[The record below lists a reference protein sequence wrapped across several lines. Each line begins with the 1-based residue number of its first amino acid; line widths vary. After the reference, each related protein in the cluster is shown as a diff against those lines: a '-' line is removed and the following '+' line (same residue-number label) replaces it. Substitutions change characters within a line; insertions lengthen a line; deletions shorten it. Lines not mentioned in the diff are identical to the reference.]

1 MKILRFIKT
10 HYLAVILIIALFLLG
25 REIYRDYGI
34 PWDEK
39 AQIDIARVNY
49 DYIVKGN
56 PELLTFTDRYYGPFF
71 EVGIYYFL
79 KDLSPS
85 DYYYARHLAI
95 YSINL
100 IGLLAFYF
108 LAFRLFKRRGW
119 ALLACVLLIVSP
131 RIFADS
137 LYNAKDIPL
146 MDAYIFAVAT
156 LFVITD
162 ALKNKRRPGVTF
174 IMAGAHAVTTAIALS
189 TRISGLVIVLLT
201 GIGFFLLLL
210 QNRAEWKRLLLVFG
224 VYIIGTLGFTMMFWP
239 ILWHDP
245 LRQISN
251 ALIEMNARPYKSIN
265 LYIGQLIPGQN
276 LPWHYLPV
284 WIGITTPILVVCG
297 FVITHLWAGITGAAN
312 IARRQFGCLIKANSA
327 QINDWLVI
335 FGWLYLPVLAV
346 IAMRTTLYDG
356 WRHAFF
362 IYPAGELIAVWGM
375 RRIWQF
381 MSARFPG
388 KVAVG
393 VAGLIMLVGILEPVF
408 FMVKNHPYENIY
420 FNFLA
425 GNPATLRQKYELD
438 YWGLSYK
445 QALDYIL
452 ENDPSPEIKVYLE
465 NSPGKSYIRLMLPSE
480 IASRFKIVDSP
491 ERANYYVSNYRGH
504 PQDYP
509 FPEKYYSIV
518 VRGTEIMVVYKLK

>member
-1 MKILRFIKT
+1 MKILRFIKM
-10 HYLAVILIIALFLLG
+10 HYLAGILIIALFLLG
-25 REIYRDYGI
+25 RGIYRDYGI

-49 DYIVKGN
+49 NYIVKGN

-71 EVGIYYFL
+71 EVGIYHFL

-100 IGLLAFYF
+100 IGLLVFYF
-108 LAFRLFKRRGW
+108 LAFRLFKSRGW
-119 ALLACVLLIVSP
+119 ALLAGVLLFVSP

-146 MDAYIFAVAT
+146 MDAYIFSGLT
-156 LFVITD
+156 LLM
-162 ALKNKRRPGVTF
+162 LKDILGTKRRPWVYF
-174 IMAGAHAVTTAIALS
+174 LLAGAHAGTTAIALS

-201 GIGFFLLLL
+201 GIVFLLRILHD
-210 QNRAEWKRLLLVFG
+210 RVEWKKLVLVFG
-224 VYIIGTLGFTMMFWP
+224 IYIIGMLGFTLLFWP

-245 LRQISN
+245 LRQIIN
-251 ALIEMNARPYKSIN
+251 ALIEMNARPYKSTN
-265 LYIGQLIPGQN
+265 LFMGQLISGQN

-284 WIGITTPILVVCG
+284 WIGITTPILVVGG
-297 FVITHLWAGITGAAN
+297 FIMAHLWAGMTGVAN
-312 IARRQFGCLIKANSA
+312 IARKQFGILIKESSE
-327 QINDWLVI
+327 QLTDWLVI
-335 FGWLYLPVLAV
+335 FVWLYLPVLAV

-356 WRHAFF
+356 WRHVFF
-362 IYPAGELIAVWGM
+362 IYPAGVLIAVWGM

-381 MSARFPG
+381 ISARFPG

-393 VAGLIMLVGILEPVF
+393 AAGLILLAGMLEPVV
-408 FMVKNHPYENIY
+408 FMATNHPYENVY

-425 GNPATLRQKYELD
+425 GNPASLRHRYELD

-452 ENDPSPEIKVYLE
+452 ANDPSPEIKVYLE

-480 IASRFKIVDSP
+480 IARRFKIVDYP
-491 ERANYYVSNYRGH
+491 ERATYYVSNYRGH

-509 FPEKYYSIV
+509 FPEKYYSIM
-518 VRGTEIMVVYKLK
+518 VRGAEIMVVFKLK